1 MARPGTGA
9 HNSGDIIK
17 MYFKI
22 YKRNHPRKFY
32 YRKIQKEWGAYPF
45 FGLLFLNGDGRAF
58 ISCVF
63 FIRCALI
70 SALFAIADPPALD
83 TSIRTS
89 ATHHPPFGSSFINEP
104 RGDAPMYQPEGE
116 LLDRENIGKRP
127 QR

>member
-9 HNSGDIIK
+9 HNSEDIIK

-45 FGLLFLNGDGRAF
+45 FGLLFLNGDGRARSF
-58 ISCVF
+58 RAYFSF
-63 FIRCALI
+63 GAPLSRPFLP
-70 SALFAIADPPALD
+70 SLD

-104 RGDAPMYQPEGE
+104 RGDAPMYRVEGE